1 MWKWSLLALG
11 LGLLFAVL
19 AWSGL
24 RRRSSWRDGEKL
36 WGQVMGVS
44 VTPAWNGADSMDG
57 DRSPARVTLR
67 LSLEGREVSLQKDFP
82 KVLAAPALGQR
93 VRVLYRRSTGEWALW
108 KDIRSWWVLWAIL
121 AATAVAVFL
130 LLLLGG
136 RTVAAQ
142 LSDYTVDHPNPAGSG
157 LALLVGFG
165 AGATGAALAWGLFLP
180 VLRDAFRPLAWVA
193 RSLLGQWEPRQ
204 AKFVGWVHESDGDG
218 GVRSYPC
225 SPWGRA
231 RTFSP
236 PSPGK
241 SISRRG
247 ISSPFTKA
255 PRAGSPWSRNLSTTC
270 SFPIAAA
277 AGFLCGAVR
286 PLPFGDG
293 GLSAG
298 DGRRRAGGLPVTGL
312 SFASNHFLR
321 S

>member
-11 LGLLFAVL
+11 LGLLFAVF

-24 RRRSSWRDGEKL
+24 RRRSSWWDGEKL

-67 LSLEGREVSLQKDFP
+67 LSLEEREVSLQKNFP
-82 KVLAAPALGQR
+82 KVLAAPSLGQR
-93 VRVLYRRSTGEWALW
+93 VQVLYRRSTGEWALW
-108 KDIRSWWVLWAIL
+108 KDVRSWWVLWAIL

-218 GVRSYPC
+218 GVRSYPLF
-225 SPWGRA
+225 SLGQGQDFFPAVTRQKPF
-231 RTFSP
+231 RTGGHPHRLQEPQGPFL
-236 PSPGK
+236 PG
-241 SISRRG
+241 
-247 ISSPFTKA
+247 
-255 PRAGSPWSRNLSTTC
+255 AGTPGLPAHPHRV
-270 SFPIAAA
+270 A

-298 DGRRRAGGLPVTGL
+298 DGCCRAGSLPLTGL
-312 SFASNHFLR
+312 SVASNHFLR

>member
-93 VRVLYRRSTGEWALW
+93 VQVLYRRSTGEWALW
-108 KDIRSWWVLWAIL
+108 KDVRSWWVLWAIL

-136 RTVAAQ
+136 R
-142 LSDYTVDHPNPAGSG
+142 
-157 LALLVGFG
+157 
-165 AGATGAALAWGLFLP
+165 
-180 VLRDAFRPLAWVA
+180 
-193 RSLLGQWEPRQ
+193 
-204 AKFVGWVHESDGDG
+204 
-218 GVRSYPC
+218 
-225 SPWGRA
+225 PW
-231 RTFSP
+231 P
-236 PSPGK
+236 PS
-241 SISRRG
+241 
-247 ISSPFTKA
+247 SP
-255 PRAGSPWSRNLSTTC
+255 TT
-270 SFPIAAA
+270 P
-277 AGFLCGAVR
+277 
-286 PLPFGDG
+286 
-293 GLSAG
+293 
-298 DGRRRAGGLPVTGL
+298 
-312 SFASNHFLR
+312 
-321 S
+321 

>member
-11 LGLLFAVL
+11 LGLLFAFL

-24 RRRSSWRDGEKL
+24 RRRSGWRDGEKL
-36 WGQVMGVS
+36 WGRVMGVS

-93 VRVLYRRSTGEWALW
+93 VQVLYRRSTGEWALW

-121 AATAVAVFL
+121 AAVAVAVFL

-136 RTVAAQ
+136 RSVAAQ

-157 LALLVGFG
+157 LSLLMGFG

-193 RSLLGQWEPRQ
+193 RSLLGQWAPAQ
-204 AKFVGWVHESDGDG
+204 AKFVGWAQESDGDG
-218 GVRSYPC
+218 GARSYPLFSLGQGQDFFPAVTRQKRFVPGDIRTVYK
-225 SPWGRA
+225 SPKGR
-231 RTFSP
+231 FSLEP
-236 PSPGK
+236 E
-241 SISRRG
+241 
-247 ISSPFTKA
+247 
-255 PRAGSPWSRNLSTTC
+255 
-270 SFPIAAA
+270 
-277 AGFLCGAVR
+277 
-286 PLPFGDG
+286 PLDYLLLP
-293 GLSAG
+293 LQL
-298 DGRRRAGGLPVTGL
+298 LPVFFVGLFVLCLLVAGAYLLWTGFTGL
-312 SFASNHFLR
+312 AASL
-321 S
+321 

>member
-57 DRSPARVTLR
+57 DRSLARVTLR

-108 KDIRSWWVLWAIL
+108 KDVRSWWVLWAIL

-218 GVRSYPC
+218 GVRS
-225 SPWGRA
+225 
-231 RTFSP
+231 
-236 PSPGK
+236 
-241 SISRRG
+241 
-247 ISSPFTKA
+247 
-255 PRAGSPWSRNLSTTC
+255 
-270 SFPIAAA
+270 
-277 AGFLCGAVR
+277 
-286 PLPFGDG
+286 
-293 GLSAG
+293 
-298 DGRRRAGGLPVTGL
+298 
-312 SFASNHFLR
+312 
-321 S
+321 

>member
-44 VTPAWNGADSMDG
+44 VTPRLERRRFHGRGPLPRQG
-57 DRSPARVTLR
+57 DFASFPWRGGRSPCKRI
-67 LSLEGREVSLQKDFP
+67 SP
-82 KVLAAPALGQR
+82 KCWPPPALGQR

-108 KDIRSWWVLWAIL
+108 KDVRSWWVLWAIL

-204 AKFVGWVHESDGDG
+204 AKFVGWVQESDGDG
-218 GVRSYPC
+218 GVRSYPFVL
-225 SPWGRA
+225 PGAWPGLFPGRHPA
-231 RTFSP
+231 KAFRTGGHSHRLQEP
-236 PSPGK
+236 QGPVLPG
-241 SISRRG
+241 
-247 ISSPFTKA
+247 
-255 PRAGSPWSRNLSTTC
+255 AGTPGLPAHPHRV
-270 SFPIAAA
+270 A

-286 PLPFGDG
+286 
-293 GLSAG
+293 LSA
-298 DGRRRAGGLPVTGL
+298 
-312 SFASNHFLR
+312 FW
-321 S
+321 

>member
-93 VRVLYRRSTGEWALW
+93 VQVLYRRSTGEWALW

-165 AGATGAALAWGLFLP
+165 ACSCLCCGTLSAPLPGWPAPYWASGSRAKPNLWAGCRSPTGTAGSVP
-180 VLRDAFRPLAWVA
+180 T
-193 RSLLGQWEPRQ
+193 
-204 AKFVGWVHESDGDG
+204 
-218 GVRSYPC
+218 PC
-225 SPWGRA
+225 SPWGKA
-231 RTFSP
+231 RTFSR

-241 SISRRG
+241 SISHRG
-247 ISSPFTKA
+247 TSSPFTRA
-255 PRAGSPWSRNLSTTC
+255 PRAVSPWSRNPWITC
-270 SFPIAAA
+270 SSPSRCCRFSLW
-277 AGFLCGAVR
+277 GCSS
-286 PLPFGDG
+286 
-293 GLSAG
+293 SA
-298 DGRRRAGGLPVTGL
+298 
-312 SFASNHFLR
+312 FW
-321 S
+321 

>member
-93 VRVLYRRSTGEWALW
+93 VQVLYRRSTGEWALW

-121 AATAVAVFL
+121 AAVAVAVFL

-136 RTVAAQ
+136 RSVAAQ

-157 LALLVGFG
+157 LSLLMGFG

-193 RSLLGQWEPRQ
+193 RSLLGQWAPAQ
-204 AKFVGWVHESDGDG
+204 AKFVGWAQESDGDG
-218 GVRSYPC
+218 GARSYPLF
-225 SPWGRA
+225 SLGQGQD
-231 RTFSP
+231 FSP

-241 SISRRG
+241 SISHRG
-247 ISSPFTKA
+247 TFSPFTRA

-270 SFPIAAA
+270 SFPSTCCRFSLW
-277 AGFLCGAVR
+277 GCSS
-286 PLPFGDG
+286 
-293 GLSAG
+293 SA
-298 DGRRRAGGLPVTGL
+298 
-312 SFASNHFLR
+312 FW
-321 S
+321 

>member
-36 WGQVMGVS
+36 WGQVAGVS

-93 VRVLYRRSTGEWALW
+93 VQVLYRRSTGEWALW
-108 KDIRSWWVLWAIL
+108 KDVRSWWVLWAIL

-142 LSDYTVDHPNPAGSG
+142 LSDYTVDHPC
-157 LALLVGFG
+157 LLY
-165 AGATGAALAWGLFLP
+165 TSDAA
-180 VLRDAFRPLAWVA
+180 D
-193 RSLLGQWEPRQ
+193 
-204 AKFVGWVHESDGDG
+204 D
-218 GVRSYPC
+218 
-225 SPWGRA
+225 
-231 RTFSP
+231 
-236 PSPGK
+236 
-241 SISRRG
+241 
-247 ISSPFTKA
+247 
-255 PRAGSPWSRNLSTTC
+255 
-270 SFPIAAA
+270 
-277 AGFLCGAVR
+277 
-286 PLPFGDG
+286 
-293 GLSAG
+293 
-298 DGRRRAGGLPVTGL
+298 
-312 SFASNHFLR
+312 
-321 S
+321 

>member
-36 WGQVMGVS
+36 WAQVAGVS

-67 LSLEGREVSLQKDFP
+67 FSLEGREVSLQKDFP

-204 AKFVGWVHESDGDG
+204 AKFVGWCMSPTGTAGSVPT
-218 GVRSYPC
+218 PC
-225 SPWGRA
+225 SPWGKA
-231 RTFSP
+231 RTFSR

-241 SISRRG
+241 SISHRG
-247 ISSPFTKA
+247 TSSPFTRA
-255 PRAGSPWSRNLSTTC
+255 PRAVSPWSRNPWITC
-270 SFPIAAA
+270 SSPSRCCRFSLW
-277 AGFLCGAVR
+277 GCSS
-286 PLPFGDG
+286 
-293 GLSAG
+293 SA
-298 DGRRRAGGLPVTGL
+298 
-312 SFASNHFLR
+312 FW
-321 S
+321 

>member
-93 VRVLYRRSTGEWALW
+93 VRVLYCRSTGEWALW
-108 KDIRSWWVLWAIL
+108 KDIRSWCVLWAIL

-180 VLRDAFRPLAWVA
+180 VLRDAFRPLPGRPAPYWA
-193 RSLLGQWEPRQ
+193 SGSR
-204 AKFVGWVHESDGDG
+204 AKPNLWAGCMSPTGTAGSVPT
-218 GVRSYPC
+218 PC
-225 SPWGRA
+225 SPWGKA
-231 RTFSP
+231 RTFSR
-236 PSPGK
+236 PSQSK
-241 SISRRG
+241 SVSRRG

-255 PRAGSPWSRNLSTTC
+255 SRAVSPWSRNLSITC
-270 SFPIAAA
+270 SSPSRWCRFSLW
-277 AGFLCGAVR
+277 GCSS
-286 PLPFGDG
+286 
-293 GLSAG
+293 SA
-298 DGRRRAGGLPVTGL
+298 
-312 SFASNHFLR
+312 FW
-321 S
+321 